1 LLVASCW
8 LLEWDYFLPF
18 PKDWDRKKGE
28 SGEGQF
34 GNFTVGHSS
43 VFNFD
48 LKNEQKRP
56 QIDRNLTAVSPQ
68 LSRNYPAIIS

>member
-1 LLVASCW
+1 MVLFFAISERSGL
-8 LLEWDYFLPF
+8 
-18 PKDWDRKKGE
+18 KKGE
-28 SGEGQF
+28 RGEGQL
-34 GNFTVGHSS
+34 GNFAVGNCS

-68 LSRNYPAIIS
+68 LSRNYL